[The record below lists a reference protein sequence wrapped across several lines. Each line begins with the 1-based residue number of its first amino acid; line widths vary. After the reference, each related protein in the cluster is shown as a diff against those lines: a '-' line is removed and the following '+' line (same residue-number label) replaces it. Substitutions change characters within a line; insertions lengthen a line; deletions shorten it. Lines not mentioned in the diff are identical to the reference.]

1 MLRREAH
8 RTGYP
13 KSFTIYDAADQRSLI
28 ARCLKDLRI
37 KTNKG
42 TDSQIAWLI
51 SMAKDTLQDYKYFNL
66 RLDFDPVPVISLYEE
81 RKKEYGAFDFG
92 DLLKVPGQILKE
104 FPDARS
110 RYNDMFPYILV
121 DEYQD
126 TNMAQYVM
134 LMGLV
139 SRENNICVVGDD
151 DQSIYGWRGADV
163 GNILRFKEDFPEAR
177 VITLEENYRSTEE
190 ILNAASSL
198 ISYNSRR
205 APKTLKSVKKEEG
218 GVTLREYADADVEAA
233 NVSRAIARLVESGA
247 NPADIGVFY
256 RINAISRVIEE
267 NLVRCRIPYAVFG
280 GIRFY
285 ERREIKDVLA
295 YLRITAN
302 PRDEDALLRIINTP
316 GRGIGPK
323 TLLLLQDFAKRKG
336 IPTFEALKE
345 AVASGVVK
353 GKTAEGL
360 KDFISQTAKIK
371 EASSV
376 MDVADLITLTL
387 DITGLKDEIKSEV
400 DGEDRLTNLKELV
413 ASAYGANSLQEF
425 LEEKSLISN
434 TDRSEGEKV
443 SVMTLHMS
451 KGLEFD
457 HVFILG
463 LEEGILPHSKSMTE
477 DSDVEEERRLL
488 YVGITRARKEAHLS
502 WARVRALYGRES
514 FQYPSGFLNEIKD
527 GL

>member
-1 MLRREAH
+1 M
-8 RTGYP
+8 
-13 KSFTIYDAADQRSLI
+13 K
-28 ARCLKDLRI
+28 
-37 KTNKG
+37 KG
-42 TDSQIAWLI
+42 
-51 SMAKDTLQDYKYFNL
+51 
-66 RLDFDPVPVISLYEE
+66 
-81 RKKEYGAFDFG
+81 KKEYGAFDFG
-92 DLLKVPGQILKE
+92 DLLKAPGQIFNE
-104 FPDARS
+104 FPEARN
-110 RYNDMFPYILV
+110 RYNEMFPYILV

-134 LMGLV
+134 LMGLI
-139 SRENNICVVGDD
+139 SGEKNICVVGDD

-177 VITLEENYRSTEE
+177 VITLEQNYRSTEE

-205 APKTLKSVKKEEG
+205 APKTLKSVKKETG
-218 GVTLREYADADVEAA
+218 GVTLKEYADADVEAA
-233 NVSRAIARLVESGA
+233 NVSRAIAKLVEGGA

-267 NLVRCRIPYAVFG
+267 NLVRYRIPYAVFG

-302 PRDEDALLRIINTP
+302 PRDEDALLRVINTP

-323 TLLLLQDFAKRKG
+323 TFLLLQDFAKKKG
-336 IPTFEALKE
+336 CPTFEMLKE
-345 AVASGVVK
+345 AVNAGVVK

-360 KDFISQTAKIK
+360 KDFITQTARIK
-371 EASSV
+371 EASPV
-376 MDVADLITLTL
+376 MDVADLINLTL

-400 DGEDRLTNLKELV
+400 DGEDRLTNLRELV
-413 ASAYGANSLQEF
+413 ASAYGANNLQTF

-488 YVGITRARKEAHLS
+488 YVGITRAKKEAHLS
-502 WARVRALYGRES
+502 WARVRGALRQGII
-514 FQYPSGFLNEIKD
+514 PVPVGFP
-527 GL
+527 